1 MQSRVIA
8 DETEFVM
15 VLPPSG
21 QVALLCSALIFVS
34 KALAAPEPSTIAE
47 DQLQRAEQQQEAL
60 QRQLQPAQESI
71 HLSVPPTG
79 QPPDIGDEQ
88 CFPIEEVVLKG
99 DEPLT
104 GSSAVSALL
113 ARHNTGCLGP
123 GAIRSLMNE
132 LQNHY
137 IAQGLVTTRV
147 VAPPQDLNAGTLTLQ
162 IVAGK
167 TGNIS
172 RDPAAPEGE
181 ISLDTVVPLN
191 QGDYLDIRALEQAL
205 ENLHRLSSAN
215 ASFSLHPTEDV
226 GVSDVRV
233 KWQQAKMW
241 RLILSANDSGSDNT
255 GKYQGNATLFIENPL
270 QLSDVFYISKGRDL
284 HSDSETGSDN
294 YSVHYSFPVGYWQ
307 FGFNSSRNDYQQS
320 VAGLNGN
327 IAYTGNSTWH
337 SVDVTRVIR
346 RTGTAK
352 TSIRLGLTRRASR
365 NFVNGTE
372 VEVQRRDTSYA
383 QLSLLHRQHIPV
395 ASQQLQLD
403 TSVSFR
409 KGSRWFG
416 AQPAPE
422 ETTGDATALSDILL
436 FSLYTNLPFQW
447 AQQQLRW
454 SSNFQAQWTDSRL
467 TSQDRFTIG
476 NRYTV
481 RGFDGAVTLS
491 ADRGWFLQNELAMRL
506 GETPAEAF
514 LSLDMGEVSGRGSEA
529 LLGTRLAGASVG
541 IKGSHRAFSYQFFI
555 GTPLY
560 KPEGFQA
567 RETSV
572 GFTLNW
578 EF

>member
-1 MQSRVIA
+1 M
-8 DETEFVM
+8 D
-15 VLPPSG
+15 LPQSG
-21 QVALLCSALIFVS
+21 QAALFCSVLIFAFQ
-34 KALAAPEPSTIAE
+34 ALAAPEPSVIAE

-60 QRQLQPAQESI
+60 QRQLQPSSDSI
-71 HLSVPPTG
+71 HLSVPQADLP
-79 QPPDIGDEQ
+79 QSISDEQ
-88 CFPIEEVVLKG
+88 CFPIEDVVLKG
-99 DEPLT
+99 DESLT
-104 GSSAVSALL
+104 DRSAITAIL
-113 ARHNTGCLGP
+113 ARHNTDCLGP
-123 GAIRSLMNE
+123 QAIKSLMNK

-137 IAQGLVTTRV
+137 IEQGLVTTRV

-167 TGNIS
+167 AGNIG
-172 RDPAAPEGE
+172 RDPSAPEGD
-181 ISLDTVVPLN
+181 INLNTVVPLN
-191 QGDYLDIRALEQAL
+191 KGDYLDIRALEQAL
-205 ENLHRLSSAN
+205 ENLHRLSAAT

-226 GVSDVRV
+226 GVSDIRV
-233 KWQQAKMW
+233 KWQQEKMW
-241 RLILSANDSGSDNT
+241 RLILSANDSGADNT

-284 HSDSETGSDN
+284 HTDSDTGSDN
-294 YSVHYSFPVGYWQ
+294 YSVHYSLPIGYWQ
-307 FGFNSSRNDYQQS
+307 FDLNSSRNDYEQS

-327 IAYTGNSTWH
+327 VAYTGQSTRH

-372 VEVQRRDTSYA
+372 VGVQRRDTSYA
-383 QLSLLHRQHIPV
+383 QLSLIHRQQIPV

-403 TSVSFR
+403 TRISFR
-409 KGSRWFG
+409 KGNRWFG

-447 AQQQLRW
+447 GEQPLRW
-454 SSNFQAQWTDSRL
+454 GSSFQAQWTDSKL

-514 LSLDMGEVSGRGSEA
+514 VSLDMGEVSGRGSDE

-541 IKGSHRAFSYQFFI
+541 VKGSHKAFSYQFFI